1 MKKYF
6 NLISTVSILLLTLML
21 SGCSAYV
28 SRYKLVA
35 SVRTNTSKEA
45 SLSFYSMEGSIV
57 FKLKEKNDTGTMKYS
72 MKLESGSIN
81 VYYDNGDGKTPLSIV
96 NSGDELTSQIEVKR
110 GTIYIIIEA
119 KEKCTNGSFKFN
131 LE

>member
-1 MKKYF
+1 
-6 NLISTVSILLLTLML
+6 
-21 SGCSAYV
+21 
-28 SRYKLVA
+28 
-35 SVRTNTSKEA
+35 
-45 SLSFYSMEGSIV
+45 
-57 FKLKEKNDTGTMKYS
+57 
-72 MKLESGSIN
+72 
-81 VYYDNGDGKTPLSIV
+81 V

>member
-6 NLISTVSILLLTLML
+6 KLISTVSVLLLTLML

-57 FKLKEKNDTGTMKYS
+57 FKLKQKSDSGIMKYS
-72 MKLESGSIN
+72 MDLEGGSIN
-81 VYYDNGDGKTPLSIV
+81 VYYDNGNGKTPLSIV
-96 NSGDELTSQIEVKR
+96 NGGNRSFSQIEVKK
-110 GTIYIIIEA
+110 GTIYIIIET
-119 KEKCTNGSFKFN
+119 KEKCTNGNFKFN